1 VADNMQQA
9 AKQIVLLAD
18 SDNFIKKVFTQ
29 HVTSSVIS
37 MFGVMVSTMANCLIT
52 GNVLGAMGLAAMSI
66 VTPVYFVFATI
77 GALIG
82 VGGSTLASYA
92 IGQDDQDS
100 ANTALTLS
108 VILVVGFSLI
118 TSVLGLSIMRPLL
131 YLLGATDELYPMA
144 SAYSEIYIL
153 GGIGT
158 AMFYLPYNFLKLMG
172 RLRLLTRLFLGMAVL
187 NVILD
192 LLFLIQFRMGISGV
206 AWGTVISSMI
216 VAVGGTACLVRG
228 QGAFQLVGLRGRG
241 KDILELM
248 RLGTPAAMNNI
259 ATFLRSLLLNRIVL
273 LTAGSIGLTA
283 FSIVSTV
290 GILSITVLSGLAQ
303 ATVPFVSVFTS
314 ERDNVSVRRIEKQAF
329 RLGLI
334 LMAVLTTIIIIFSEP
349 LCQVFGVYDELTLS
363 ATSHAVELF
372 AISLIPSVLCYIFIA
387 YYQSAG
393 FTWIA
398 NLMTV
403 CRSFVFIILSAYL
416 LAPLVG
422 LFGVWISF
430 AIAECLT
437 LCTLFIVLFSC
448 RKQERRSSILL
459 LDLKAEMN
467 GSYISFVVKPE
478 TKSIVESVGKIAVF
492 CEQNNLGVKQTML
505 VRLSLE
511 EMMVSIRDHCLLNM
525 PEQTM
530 DVRILVVPDSE
541 KKNGI
546 MVILRIRN
554 SGPCFNPIGYYEKHK
569 ARGLIDEG
577 DSLGIEMII
586 KAAESVNY
594 KSTFGVNNLTV
605 IL

>member
-1 VADNMQQA
+1 MADNMQQA

>member
-1 VADNMQQA
+1 MQQA

>member
-1 VADNMQQA
+1 MQQA

-18 SDNFIKKVFTQ
+18 SDNFIKKVFMQ

-52 GNVLGAMGLAAMSI
+52 GNVLGAMGLAVMSV

-118 TSVLGLSIMRPLL
+118 TSVLGLSFMRPLL

-172 RLRLLTRLFLGMAVL
+172 RLRLLTGLFLGMAVL

-290 GILSITVLSGLAQ
+290 GILSITVLSGLSQ

-334 LMAVLTTIIIIFSEP
+334 LMAVLTAIIIIFSEP

-363 ATSHAVELF
+363 AASHAVELF

-437 LCTLFIVLFSC
+437 LCTLFIILFSC

-478 TKSIVESVGKIAVF
+478 TESIVESVGKIAVF

-569 ARGLIDEG
+569 AQGLIDEG